1 MHHASKHH
9 TFESLRI
16 VRAAAAAWML
26 FGGAAAAAGAPPD
39 ADPVF
44 AQVAEQARALAAQ
57 PYAPPRYGLPPAL
70 AAIDYDAY
78 RDIRFR
84 PAKALWRGESPF
96 EVQLFHLGY
105 LYRDPVK
112 IHTVVD
118 GVVRPL
124 RFDRDMFDYGNTG
137 LGAAMPPDLH
147 FAGFRVHYPLNRPD
161 YKDELVAFL
170 GASYFRLLGRNQV
183 YGLSARGLA
192 VDTALPKGEEFPA
205 FREFWLVRPARNATA
220 MTIYALLDS
229 RSVTG
234 AYRFRITPGDE
245 TVMDVEATLYARA
258 NVERLGIAPLTSMF
272 FFGENHARDVD
283 DYRPEVHDSDGLLMH
298 THAGEWIWRPLTN
311 PQALRVTALLD
322 ENPRG
327 FGLLQRDRRFEHYLD
342 LESHFERRP
351 SFWIEP
357 CGVWGKGAVH
367 LVEIPSAEEIH
378 DNIVAFWVPE
388 QPLAAGESRTVAY
401 RLRAMLAS
409 PPGAALA
416 RVERTRIGWGAVP
429 GTAKKPPRSLRRF
442 LVDFA
447 GGELPLLA
455 ETQPVAARLTAT
467 GGEVSDLTVQRIP
480 ASGGWR
486 VSFRLAPTSAEAV
499 DMRLFLELD
508 GRRLTE
514 TWNYVWSPREIH

>member
-1 MHHASKHH
+1 MHRSNQRRI
-9 TFESLRI
+9 FEFLRA
-16 VRAAAAAWML
+16 VRAAAAAWL
-26 FGGAAAAAGAPPD
+26 LLGGAAAVAAAPG
-39 ADPVF
+39 ADPLF
-44 AQVAEQARALAAQ
+44 AQVAERARALAAQ
-57 PYAPPRYGLPPAL
+57 PYAAPRHELPPAL

-84 PAKALWRGESPF
+84 PTKALWRGESPF

-105 LYRDPVK
+105 LYREPVK

-118 GVVRPL
+118 GVVHPV
-124 RFDRDMFDYGNTG
+124 RFDREMFDYGKTR
-137 LGAAMPPDLH
+137 LGDAMPPDLQ

-161 YKDELVAFL
+161 YKDELVVFL
-170 GASYFRLLGRNQV
+170 GASYFRLLGRHQI

-192 VDTALPKGEEFPA
+192 IDTGLPKGEEFPA

-229 RSVTG
+229 PSVTG

-245 TVMDVEATLYARA
+245 TAMDVEATLYARA
-258 NVERLGIAPLTSMF
+258 NIERLGIAPLTSMF

-298 THAGEWIWRPLTN
+298 THAGEWIWRPLVN
-311 PQALRVTALLD
+311 PKELRVTALLD

-357 CGVWGKGAVH
+357 RGAPWGKGAVH
-367 LVEIPSAEEIH
+367 LVEIPSTEEIH

-388 QPLAAGESRTVAY
+388 QPLAAGETRTVAY
-401 RLRAMLAS
+401 RLRATRAS
-409 PPGAALA
+409 PPHAALA
-416 RVERTRIGWGAVP
+416 QVERTRIGWGAVP
-429 GTAKKPPRSLRRF
+429 GTAKKPQRSLRRF
-442 LVDFA
+442 IVDFA
-447 GGELPLLA
+447 GGELPKLA
-455 ETQPVAARLTAT
+455 ETQPVAAKLTAT

-508 GRRLTE
+508 GKRLTE